1 MLGGV
6 TDIARLLS
14 QGRFDLSTETKCQ
27 ADIETLLLASLPA
40 GVVSREHRL
49 SPADRPD
56 FLVFDSIVIEVKV
69 KGAGRAAIERQLL
82 RYAVHPQ
89 VTGLVLATGV
99 AMSLPDRLYGK
110 PLAVVSMGR
119 AWL

>member
-6 TDIARLLS
+6 SELARLLG
-14 QGRFDLSTETKCQ
+14 QGRFDLSTEANCQ
-27 ADIETLLLASLPA
+27 ADIETLLRANLPEGA
-40 GVVSREHRL
+40 VSREHRL
-49 SPADRPD
+49 TPSDRPD
-56 FLVFDSIVIEVKV
+56 FLIAERFVIEVKV

-89 VTGLVLATGV
+89 VEGLVLATGV
-99 AMSLPDRLYGK
+99 AMSLPPRLYGK
-110 PLAVVSMGR
+110 PLAVVGMGR